1 MRLYSL
7 QVAFNFVTMKIIKL
21 LILTTL
27 LFSNLFAQKLSENS
41 VYVDFSRFRYNLD
54 TVYLELYYAI
64 SSSALSQ
71 NDKLNEA
78 EIKVSIKDSLSEQI
92 VGFRNFRIVSDVYT
106 DETNSRYLTG
116 VLGFKLEQGN
126 YLINFSIIDFF
137 DTTNNYK
144 VEFPLKIS
152 KINTKYFALSDIQ
165 LCSNIIEN
173 SDNIDSYFY
182 KNTYETYP
190 NPSNIYGEQ
199 LPILFYYIELY
210 DLLKGELANN
220 LKYITKVIDAQG
232 RERYSKERFIQRRF
246 NSIVEVGAINILKYP
261 SGTYTLAIYLIDS
274 VNNFGL
280 VSSKKFFVFNPSIK
294 EELYTRR
301 SDADFLS
308 SEFNVMSEEELN
320 LSFEQ
325 SRYIA
330 SSDEIKRWNSLTDIE
345 SKKMFMFNFWKQR
358 DPNPNTPENERKLE
372 YFERVRRADDMYKSA
387 REKGWKSDRGR
398 VYIVYGEPSEID
410 RFPNEMDAYPYEIWY
425 YNNIE
430 GGVIFVFGDITG
442 TGQMILIHSSHRGE
456 MHDENWYRR
465 VQKSR

>member
-1 MRLYSL
+1 MRLYIL
-7 QVAFNFVTMKIIKL
+7 QVAFIFVTMKMIKL
-21 LILTTL
+21 LVLTTL
-27 LFSNLFAQKLSENS
+27 LISNLFAQKLSENT

-54 TVYLELYYAI
+54 TVYLELYYGI
-64 SSSALSQ
+64 SNAALNQ
-71 NDKLNEA
+71 NNNLKEA
-78 EIKVSIKDSLSEQI
+78 EIKVSIKDTVNEKI
-92 VGFRNFRIVSDVYT
+92 IGFRNFRIVSDVSS
-106 DETNSRYLTG
+106 DETNNRYLTG
-116 VLGFKLEQGN
+116 VLGFKLKQGS
-126 YLINFSIIDFF
+126 YRIDFSVIDFF

-152 KINTKYFALSDIQ
+152 SISTKSFALSDIQ

-173 SDNIDSYFY
+173 SDNKDSYFY

-210 DLLKGELANN
+210 DLLKSNLVNN
-220 LKYITKVIDAQG
+220 LKYIAKVIDANG
-232 RERYSKERFIQRRF
+232 RERYSKEKLIQRRF

-280 VSSKKFFVFNPSIK
+280 VSSKKFFVFNPFIK

-301 SDADFLS
+301 SDADLLS
-308 SEFNVMSEEELN
+308 SEFNAMSEEELN
-320 LSFEQ
+320 LAFEQ

-330 SSDEIKRWNSLTDIE
+330 SSDEIKRWGSLSDVE
-345 SKKMFMFNFWKQR
+345 AKKVFLFNFWKQR